1 MARSRKS
8 IRPNQI
14 FAIITTSLVLF
25 ISGLFGVL
33 ILQGNQVINQLKENI
48 LFVLEMEPATQQEE
62 IKLVIDYLGQHRMV
76 MSNSIIFQ
84 SKEEIAKEME
94 AEIGTLLSK
103 ELPNPFFDLIT
114 FNIKGSYLQKDGMD
128 ELRHDLLNTGYI
140 SAVYYEQ
147 FIAGRLLENIEQ
159 ISWFAGISGLV
170 LLFLVALVMHNTIR
184 LSLYANRFIIRNM
197 ELVGASQNFI
207 SRPFIFQAIGMGAIA
222 GLLAI
227 GAIGGIIYWLEQD
240 VQGIFTERMMEQLW
254 FMLGILPVL
263 GIFVAVISTKMV
275 VHKYLKMRIDD
286 LY

>member
-8 IRPNQI
+8 IRPNQV

-25 ISGLFGVL
+25 LSGLFGVL
-33 ILQGNQVINQLKENI
+33 VLQGNQVLTQLKENI
-48 LFVLEMEPATQQEE
+48 LFVVEMKPAVEQEE
-62 IKLVIDYLGQHRMV
+62 IQLVLDYLGQHRMV
-76 MSNSIIFQ
+76 MSNSITFQ
-84 SKEEIAKEME
+84 SKEQIAKEME
-94 AEIGTLLSK
+94 TEIGTLLST

-114 FNIKGSYLQKDGMD
+114 FNIKGGYLQKEWMD
-128 ELRHDLLNTGYI
+128 EMRDDLLNIGAI

-147 FIAGRLLENIEQ
+147 FLAGQLLENIEKL
-159 ISWFAGISGLV
+159 SWFAAISGLV
-170 LLFLVALVMHNTIR
+170 LLLLVALMMHNTIR
-184 LSLYANRFIIRNM
+184 LSLYANRFLIRNM

-207 SRPFIFQAIGMGAIA
+207 SRPFILQAIGMGAVA

-227 GAIGGIIYWLEQD
+227 GAIGGIIYWLEND
-240 VQGIFTERMMEQLW
+240 IPGIFTARMMEQLW

-263 GIFVAVISTKMV
+263 GIFVAVISTKLV

>member
-62 IKLVIDYLGQHRMV
+62 VQLVIDYLGQHRMV
-76 MSNSIIFQ
+76 MSNSITFQ
-84 SKEEIAKEME
+84 SKEDIAKEME
-94 AEIGTLLSK
+94 AEIGTLLLK

-128 ELRHDLLNTGYI
+128 ELRQDLLNTGYI

-159 ISWFAGISGLV
+159 ISWFAAISGLV

-207 SRPFIFQAIGMGAIA
+207 SRPFIFQAIGMGAVA

-240 VQGIFTERMMEQLW
+240 IQGIFTERMMEQLW

>member
-8 IRPNQI
+8 IRPNQV

-25 ISGLFGVL
+25 LSGLFGVL
-33 ILQGNQVINQLKENI
+33 VLQGNQVLTQLKENI
-48 LFVLEMEPATQQEE
+48 LFVVEMKPAVEQEE
-62 IKLVIDYLGQHRMV
+62 IQLVLDYLGQHRMV
-76 MSNSIIFQ
+76 MPNSITFQ
-84 SKEEIAKEME
+84 SKEQIAKEME
-94 AEIGTLLSK
+94 TEIGTLLST

-114 FNIKGSYLQKDGMD
+114 FNIKGGYLQKEWMD
-128 ELRHDLLNTGYI
+128 EMRDDLLNIGAI

-147 FIAGRLLENIEQ
+147 FLAGQLLENIEKL
-159 ISWFAGISGLV
+159 SWFAAISGLV
-170 LLFLVALVMHNTIR
+170 LLLLVALMMHNTIR
-184 LSLYANRFIIRNM
+184 LSLYANRFLIRNM

-207 SRPFIFQAIGMGAIA
+207 SRPFILQAIGMGAVA

-227 GAIGGIIYWLEQD
+227 GAIGGIIYWLEND
-240 VQGIFTERMMEQLW
+240 IPGIFTARMMEQLW

-263 GIFVAVISTKMV
+263 GIFVAVISTKLV

>member
-25 ISGLFGVL
+25 LSGLFGVL
-33 ILQGNQVINQLKENI
+33 VLQGNQLLNQLKESI
-48 LFVLEMEPATQQEE
+48 IFVVEMNPSAEQKEQQQ
-62 IKLVIDYLGQHRMV
+62 VVDFLGQHRMV
-76 MSNSIIFQ
+76 MTNTIVLQ

-94 AEIGTLLSK
+94 IEMGTLLSK

-114 FNIKGSYLQKDGMD
+114 FNIKGEYLHKEQMNT
-128 ELRHDLLNTGYI
+128 LRDDLLNTGEI
-140 SAVYYEQ
+140 NAVYYEQ
-147 FIAGRLLENIEQ
+147 LLAGRLLENIERL
-159 ISWFAGISGLV
+159 SFFAGISGLV
-170 LLFLVALVMHNTIR
+170 LMFLVAILMHNTIR

-207 SRPFIFQAIGMGAIA
+207 SRPFIIQAIVMGTVA

-227 GAIGGIIYWLEQD
+227 GAIGGIIYWFENEL
-240 VQGIFTERMMEQLW
+240 QGIFTERMMEQLW
-254 FMLGILPVL
+254 FMLGILPVM
-263 GIFVAVISTKMV
+263 GIFVSVISTKLV
-275 VHKYLKMRIDD
+275 VHKYLKMRMDD